1 MKYLITGVKSGIGR
15 FMYEEL
21 GGFGLTRQNRHKLS
35 EIKEVDSII
44 HCAYDKRETIPL
56 GELSNYLDSSIF
68 LTKELLQIPHKKFVF
83 LSTTNVYPSNS
94 KIHQEDEKIDI
105 NKVST
110 IYGLTKLMCE
120 EMIKKTS
127 HLILR
132 CPALLGRYSKN
143 NLTKL
148 INDEELSLSKDSE
161 LNLVLYQDVLN
172 FIKKDKSG
180 VYNLTSSENIKL
192 SKIAK
197 ILNKSPRFGNY
208 KYQVGNIDNKRC
220 EFNKTSEEV
229 LLNFISNIQEE
240 L

>member
-1 MKYLITGVKSGIGR
+1 MKYLITGVTSGFGR
-15 FMYEEL
+15 FIYEEL

-35 EIKEVDSII
+35 EIKKVDSII
-44 HCAYDKRETIPL
+44 HCAYDKRETISL
-56 GELSNYLDSSIF
+56 GELPEYLDSNLF
-68 LTKELLQIPHKKFVF
+68 LTRELLQVPHKKFVF
-83 LSTTNVYPSNS
+83 LSTTNVYPLSS
-94 KIHQEDEKIDI
+94 KIHKEDEKIDI

-127 HLILR
+127 HLIIR
-132 CPALLGRYSKN
+132 CPGLLGRYSKN

-161 LNLVLYQDVLN
+161 LNLVLYKDVLN

-180 VYNLTSSENIKL
+180 VYNIASSENIRF

-197 ILNKSPRFGNY
+197 ILNKNPRFGNY
-208 KYQVGNIDNKRC
+208 KYQVGNIDNHRC

-229 LLNFISNIQEE
+229 FLNFISSI
-240 L
+240 